1 MGFRPLKQ
9 SPAAGHQ
16 SIAAMPTRSSARP
29 IPEPAAELTFDEIYR
44 THARTVA
51 RWAAR
56 LGGPRIDVD
65 ESVQAVFLTV
75 TRRLNEFRGEAKLTT
90 WLFRI
95 TERVVANQ
103 RRQLRRRGIWVR
115 LTRRI
120 SDETAATGPG
130 PAESLEGQQAGAR
143 FYRLLE
149 ALPEPHRQVLL
160 LFELEEMSTDEI
172 GRLIDRPPSTVRV
185 WLHRARA
192 QLSKRWE
199 SDWTEQEEDA

>member
-9 SPAAGHQ
+9 SRAAGHQ
-16 SIAAMPTRSSARP
+16 SIAAMPARSSVRP
-29 IPEPAAELTFDEIYR
+29 IPEPVAEPTFDEIYR

-75 TRRLNEFRGEAKLTT
+75 ARRLSEFRGDAKLTT

-95 TERVVANQ
+95 TARVVANQ

-120 SDETAATGPG
+120 SEETASTGPS

-149 ALPEPHRQVLL
+149 ALPEQHRQVLL

-172 GRLIDRPPSTVRV
+172 ARLIDRPPATVRV

-192 QLSKRWE
+192 ELSRRWE
-199 SDWTEQEEDA
+199 GDWTEQEEDA

>member
-1 MGFRPLKQ
+1 M
-9 SPAAGHQ
+9 
-16 SIAAMPTRSSARP
+16 SARSNTHP
-29 IPEPAAELTFDEIYR
+29 APEPAAEPSFDELYR

-51 RWAAR
+51 RWAAH

-65 ESVQAVFLTV
+65 ESVQAVFMIV
-75 TRRLNEFRGEAKLTT
+75 TRRLGEFRGDAKVTT

-95 TERVVANQ
+95 TARVVANQ

-115 LTRRI
+115 LTKRVAE
-120 SDETAATGPG
+120 ETPATGPS
-130 PAESLEGQQAGAR
+130 PAEALEGQQAGTR

-149 ALPEPHRQVLL
+149 ALPEHHRQVLL

-172 GRLIDRPPSTVRV
+172 ARLIERPSSTVRV

-192 QLSKRWE
+192 ELGRRWE
-199 SDWTEQEEDA
+199 NDGTEQEEDA